1 MQPDASP
8 DVAAAIESGCAH
20 ARQLDR
26 LLEEEFSALSAQ
38 DLDAFE
44 ALQSAKEE
52 TLAHLTTLV
61 QALSGRADEGTMLDE
76 PASAGWGEFRSLMGR
91 CREAH
96 RRNDILIRSRLLT
109 INAALRVL
117 ARPEEHDGV
126 EVYDRLGKMSGRLRA
141 RGYSEA

>member
-1 MQPDASP
+1 MESADASDLAP
-8 DVAAAIESGCAH
+8 AIEAGCAH
-20 ARQLDR
+20 ARQLDH
-26 LLEEEFSALSAQ
+26 LLEAEFAALSAQ
-38 DLDAFE
+38 DLDGFE
-44 ALQSAKEE
+44 ALQPAKEE

-61 QALSGRADEGTMLDE
+61 QALSGRADEGAMLDG

-96 RRNDILIRSRLLT
+96 RRNDILIRTRLLT

-117 ARPEEHDGV
+117 GRPEEHDGV
-126 EVYDRLGKMSGRLRA
+126 EVYDRLGKVSGRLRA